1 VLDNALFLRGV
12 GELTAGDPDLAADY
26 LNTLAQ
32 EFIQQNQESRLGAIL
47 HTGDWLSH
55 ELGDTRDKLRKSE
68 DALQEYAR
76 NSGIILTNETNM
88 GLPVAIGVWLLD
100 LSLGNPERDYVA
112 GKLKEWGLEV
122 TTGIG
127 KTGVV
132 GTIRVGNN
140 PRAIGLRAD
149 MDALPMDEH
158 NTFDHRSQ
166 HKGRM
171 HACGHDGHTTMLLG
185 AAKYLSATRNF
196 DGTVH
201 LIFQPAEEGRG
212 GALAMVEDGLF
223 EKFPCEQIFGM
234 HNRPKLEVG
243 KFAIRSGPQMA
254 GGGLF
259 DIKIT
264 GKGAHGARPETGID
278 PVIIATQ
285 IISALQSVVSR
296 NVAPLDSAVISVTQ
310 MHAGD
315 AYNVIP
321 QEAVLRGTIRAF
333 RKETMALVKER
344 IETISKGIAQTL
356 GGKAEADVRIAFPP
370 LVNDKDAVKF
380 IADVAAEIVGEANM
394 NREGPYVMASED
406 FSYMLEKVPGA
417 FINIGNGGGEGGC
430 EVHNPSYDFNDDI
443 ITLGAT
449 LWSRVVETKLRK
461 DAR

>member
-1 VLDNALFLRGV
+1 MKIEPLIAAAAA
-12 GELTAGDPDLAADY
+12 ELTAIRRDIHAHP
-26 LNTLAQ
+26 
-32 EFIQQNQESRLGAIL
+32 
-47 HTGDWLSH
+47 
-55 ELGDTRDKLRKSE
+55 ELGFEEERTST
-68 DALQEYAR
+68 
-76 NSGIILTNETNM
+76 I
-88 GLPVAIGVWLLD
+88 VAQ
-100 LSLGNPERDYVA
+100 
-112 GKLKEWGLEV
+112 KLKEWGCEV

-127 KTGVV
+127 RTGVV

-149 MDALPMDEH
+149 MDALPMDEL
-158 NTFDHRSQ
+158 NTFDHRST

-171 HACGHDGHTTMLLG
+171 HACGHDGHTAMLLG
-185 AAKYLSATRNF
+185 AAKYLAATRNF

-212 GALAMVEDGLF
+212 GAEAMVKDGLF
-223 EKFPCEQIFGM
+223 QKFPCEIIFGM
-234 HNRPKLEVG
+234 HNRPKLDVG

-259 DIKIT
+259 DIHIT

-310 MHAGD
+310 MHSGD

-333 RKETMALVKER
+333 RKETMALIKER
-344 IETISKGIAQTL
+344 IETISSGIAKTL
-356 GGKAEADVRIAFPP
+356 GGSAKADVRIAFPP

-380 IADVAAEIVGEANM
+380 IADVAEEIVGAENM
-394 NREGPYVMASED
+394 NREGPFVMASED
-406 FSYMLEKVPGA
+406 FSYMLEQVPGA

-430 EVHNPSYDFNDDI
+430 EVHNPSYDFNDEAL
-443 ITLGAT
+443 TLGST
-449 LWSRVVETKLRK
+449 LWARVVEKRLAK